1 MDLDN
6 DSYQSESE
14 FYYLDEENIFQETSI
29 INTNI
34 SYKVISQRKKIN
46 TLFAARRSVLG
57 KTVPSVLSTALP
69 YSRRWAQFFPIRT
82 FRPQITYMSST
93 RYITKSSTVTPDFCL
108 SANVSLYLTSR
119 QFLKEFVRWRLVV

>member
-6 DSYQSESE
+6 DSFQSESE

-34 SYKVISQRKKIN
+34 SYKVISQRKKNKNVICGQEV
-46 TLFAARRSVLG
+46 RIG
-57 KTVPSVLSTALP
+57 KTVHSVLSTVLP
-69 YSRRWAQFFPIRT
+69 YSRPWAQFFPIRT

-108 SANVSLYLTSR
+108 SAKVSLYLTSR